1 MTRFWL
7 AKHQDQL
14 PSALL
19 VFFTLTGDLNTSSLL
34 DNKIKSEISN
44 LRSVLA
50 STNYKTRLVI
60 VLVADGSLD
69 VADIED
75 RLSMIR
81 RSANLDLKGLYFLPF
96 DASQVEVTEFV
107 RSILAPLYPLC
118 IEYYRE
124 LSKHAR
130 RKRNRSTTPQPTVS
144 PVTAHLLPSLGWN
157 VRYELK
163 LGVFAEF
170 RQEMDAACRNYES
183 AYENLFTPEM
193 IDTIHAWSP
202 RFNEARLLADIIATR
217 ILRCL
222 LWSGQ
227 TTNAVR
233 TWTAHRD
240 RVSDLVDR
248 RGKGTE
254 TYAWE
259 AWQTLWSKT
268 MAELIARSDQA
279 SLGVKLAQTPDV
291 VSLYAGPEKSMAVG
305 DRATPWE
312 MLQHEGYWMQMAMR
326 STLARRE
333 RAHEM
338 PVEDRQPPGQSP
350 ASMIASKAQTYDTYI
365 ALEPHAELSAD
376 GKSGFDYK
384 TEVETTIDIAMTHFA
399 KRKQQRM
406 VEAITLEK
414 ALEHLRDES
423 WSEALQMLLPLWNSH
438 HIRETGWWRILQHVG
453 QNLLNCAVKVQDVG
467 LLAQVQWQLGN
478 SVFDPTSHNSTTA
491 ALSSSIELPTT
502 SLSLNEVASQLSAS
516 FAFVSARGNVG
527 EPLDCQLSLRSCAK
541 ASSKTL
547 SLSEIKIAFEGALKP
562 IYITTNDQKIT
573 EAQLEAADVQLE
585 DASRLSTSMKRSS
598 AGSIAAMVGEATLEL
613 APGQTRILNMR
624 GLPKRSW

>member
-19 VFFTLTGDLNTSSLL
+19 AFFTLTGDLNTSSLL
-34 DNKIKSEISN
+34 DNEIKSEISN

-60 VLVADGSLD
+60 VLVADGPLD

-81 RSANLDLKGLYFLPF
+81 RSASLDLKNLYFLPF
-96 DASQVEVTEFV
+96 NASQVEVTEFV

-130 RKRNRSTTPQPTVS
+130 RKRNRSSTPQPTVA
-144 PVTAHLLPSLGWN
+144 PVTAHILPSIGWN
-157 VRYELK
+157 VRYEFK

-183 AYENLFTPEM
+183 AYENLFMPE
-193 IDTIHAWSP
+193 IIETIHAWSP
-202 RFNEARLLADIIATR
+202 RFNEARLLADIIAIR

-222 LWSGQ
+222 LWTGQ

-259 AWQTLWSKT
+259 AWQSLWSKT
-268 MAELIARSDQA
+268 MAELIVRSDQA
-279 SLGVKLAQTPDV
+279 SLGMKLGQTPDI
-291 VSLYAGPEKSMAVG
+291 VSIFAGPEKSMAVG
-305 DRATPWE
+305 ERAAPWE
-312 MLQHEGYWMQMAMR
+312 MLQHEGYWLQMALR

-333 RAHEM
+333 RALEM
-338 PVEDRQPPGQSP
+338 PIEDRQPPGQSP
-350 ASMIASKAQTYDTYI
+350 ASMIASKAQTYDTYM

-384 TEVETTIDIAMTHFA
+384 TEMETTIDNAFTHFT

-406 VEAITLEK
+406 IEAITLEK

-423 WSEALQMLLPLWNSH
+423 WSEALQMLLVLWDSH
-438 HIRETGWWRILQHVG
+438 HIREAGWWRILQHIG
-453 QNLLNCAVKVQDVG
+453 QNMLDCAVRVQDVG
-467 LLAQVQWQLGN
+467 LLTRLRWELDN
-478 SVFDPTSHNSTTA
+478 IVFDSTSKNGSTAPVPSTNN
-491 ALSSSIELPTT
+491 LPT
-502 SLSLNEVASQLSAS
+502 SLSLEEVASQLSAS
-516 FAFVSARGNVG
+516 FAFVSAKGNVG
-527 EPLDCQLSLRSCAK
+527 EPLDCQLALRCCSNESAK
-541 ASSKTL
+541 PLT
-547 SLSEIKIAFEGALKP
+547 LSEIKIAFEGALKP
-562 IYITTNDQKIT
+562 VYIT
-573 EAQLEAADVQLE
+573 
-585 DASRLSTSMKRSS
+585 ASGCKRFWVAS
-598 AGSIAAMVGEATLEL
+598 
-613 APGQTRILNMR
+613 
-624 GLPKRSW
+624 

>member
-1 MTRFWL
+1 MDAFGDDYVVHNLPLLLLSGLEGRQHARSDVSQSAASPLYEGGFRVRTDLPPLDSSDAVRLRDTFLAQDGTQGVWKAQSPSSTQGKGFRVRSIGRVGQAPIHHLASTLADLRIQVFTFPPRKAPPPPHSPRLAAVAGSDGPPPPLVLHSPLSPLTPSSPLFPDGIMTHYWL
-7 AKHQDQL
+7 AKHQYQL

-19 VFFTLTGDLNTSSLL
+19 AFFTLTGDPNTSSLL

-60 VLVADGSLD
+60 VLVADHPTD
-69 VADIED
+69 DADIED

-81 RSANLDLKGLYFLPF
+81 KSVNLDLKSLYFLPF
-96 DASQVEVTEFV
+96 NASQVEVTEFV
-107 RSILAPLYPLC
+107 RSILASLYPSC
-118 IEYYRE
+118 IEYYRD

-130 RKRNRSTTPQPTVS
+130 RKRSRSTTPQPTVT

-157 VRYELK
+157 VRYEFK

-202 RFNEARLLADIIATR
+202 RFNEARLLADIIAIR

-291 VSLYAGPEKSMAVG
+291 V
-305 DRATPWE
+305 
-312 MLQHEGYWMQMAMR
+312 
-326 STLARRE
+326 
-333 RAHEM
+333 
-338 PVEDRQPPGQSP
+338 
-350 ASMIASKAQTYDTYI
+350 
-365 ALEPHAELSAD
+365 
-376 GKSGFDYK
+376 
-384 TEVETTIDIAMTHFA
+384 
-399 KRKQQRM
+399 
-406 VEAITLEK
+406 
-414 ALEHLRDES
+414 
-423 WSEALQMLLPLWNSH
+423 
-438 HIRETGWWRILQHVG
+438 
-453 QNLLNCAVKVQDVG
+453 
-467 LLAQVQWQLGN
+467 
-478 SVFDPTSHNSTTA
+478 
-491 ALSSSIELPTT
+491 
-502 SLSLNEVASQLSAS
+502 
-516 FAFVSARGNVG
+516 
-527 EPLDCQLSLRSCAK
+527 
-541 ASSKTL
+541 
-547 SLSEIKIAFEGALKP
+547 
-562 IYITTNDQKIT
+562 
-573 EAQLEAADVQLE
+573 
-585 DASRLSTSMKRSS
+585 
-598 AGSIAAMVGEATLEL
+598 
-613 APGQTRILNMR
+613 
-624 GLPKRSW
+624 